1 MQFVRAVILFS
12 VLATLTTLPERQN
25 KSCANALETLEK
37 ALLQTGNNRI
47 ELLKAFYPPRDSQAV
62 FVTVHYIFLD
72 ADGNIT
78 CQQTWLW
85 SSVEFYLI
93 QPPSIFQLM
102 SLFFTI
108 PEGRMTT
115 ANITFLNEC
124 RDLVTWNEDGT
135 CTCKSNS
142 LLDILTQQVPYSH
155 LMIKH
160 I

>member
-12 VLATLTTLPERQN
+12 VLATLTTLTESQN
-25 KSCANALETLEK
+25 KSCANDLETLEK

-85 SSVEFYLI
+85 SSMEFYFI
-93 QPPSIFQLM
+93 QSPTIFQYM

-108 PEGRMTT
+108 TQDRITT
-115 ANITFLNEC
+115 ANITFPADCQE
-124 RDLVTWNEDGT
+124 LVSWNANGSCI
-135 CTCKSNS
+135 CTSDS
-142 LLDILTQQVPYSH
+142 LLDILTQQVSTIYRYWC
-155 LMIKH
+155 
-160 I
+160 